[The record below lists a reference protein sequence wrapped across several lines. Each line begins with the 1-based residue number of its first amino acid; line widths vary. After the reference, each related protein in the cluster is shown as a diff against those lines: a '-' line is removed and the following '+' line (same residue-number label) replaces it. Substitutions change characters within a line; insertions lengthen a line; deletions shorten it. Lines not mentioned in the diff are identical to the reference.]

1 MNRIPF
7 LLLSFGIIALYGCT
21 SGIPAETEKTAQE
34 IEKMSQKY
42 DEIKT
47 LPDGTKYIIHP
58 DEILSGGPPKD
69 GIPSLDTP
77 KFQPASEADKWLND
91 EDLVLGLD
99 YKGVVKAYPHRI
111 LNWHEIVNDKVNGEK
126 ILITYCPLCR
136 TGIAFKPIV
145 NGQEAEFGTSGKL
158 YNSELVMYDRLTDS
172 YWPQTLGKAVVGP
185 ATGQILEKIP
195 LDTAMWKD
203 WKKVHL
209 ETEVLRKE
217 TGFIRDYDNNPY
229 ASIQNSDAIGFD
241 LGDFDDFR
249 LRPKVIV
256 YGVEFNGTAKAYAE
270 EDVKNEKSIN
280 DEVNGIPIVVV
291 WHNNLNT
298 VNIFKRALNGE
309 TLNFELKNNK
319 IVDNKGNE
327 WAIEDMKEK
336 LEIVDTFG
344 HFWFA
349 WAAFFPE
356 TKVYKELKLI

>member
-7 LLLSFGIIALYGCT
+7 LLLSFGIIALYGCA

-145 NGQEAEFGTSGKL
+145 NGQEIEFS
-158 YNSELVMYDRLTDS
+158 
-172 YWPQTLGKAVVGP
+172 
-185 ATGQILEKIP
+185 
-195 LDTAMWKD
+195 
-203 WKKVHL
+203 
-209 ETEVLRKE
+209 
-217 TGFIRDYDNNPY
+217 
-229 ASIQNSDAIGFD
+229 
-241 LGDFDDFR
+241 
-249 LRPKVIV
+249 
-256 YGVEFNGTAKAYAE
+256 
-270 EDVKNEKSIN
+270 
-280 DEVNGIPIVVV
+280 
-291 WHNNLNT
+291 
-298 VNIFKRALNGE
+298 
-309 TLNFELKNNK
+309 
-319 IVDNKGNE
+319 
-327 WAIEDMKEK
+327 
-336 LEIVDTFG
+336 
-344 HFWFA
+344 
-349 WAAFFPE
+349 
-356 TKVYKELKLI
+356 